1 MRKIIFGPPGT
12 GKTTYLLDEVFAK
25 EVEQGVDPA
34 KIGYF
39 AFTRKAAQEA
49 LARALGKFP
58 SISKKNFKHFQTLHS
73 LAYHSIGLSE
83 SDVMSDED
91 YRYLSDKLQ
100 IRLSNPNRKINTLG
114 AGFPDDQF
122 TALIDLAKI
131 NGVSIQQQFQQHDGH
146 LEGGLLKLEY
156 IAKGLQ
162 DYKFGGNSPRFKFD
176 YTDMLIEFNKRD
188 MNVGLE
194 VIIIDEAQ
202 DLSWLQWQLVEK
214 LSKKVKRVYIAGDDD
229 QAIFK
234 WAGARSDFLVNMEGE
249 KVVLGQSYRIPKSVQ
264 RVANNIILPVDKRVF
279 KHWRPREEEGTV
291 KYLPTRHLKPLSN
304 GDWMILGRTNYILD
318 QIEDY
323 LKSEG
328 YYYKRNEQRSVSDRL
343 FKAVRAWE
351 ELQRKNLI
359 TLDDVKNIY
368 YYLPKIER
376 RYKQMQNV
384 QQELFTYEELVN
396 NHGLYVEKNTPWQDA
411 LTKIPET
418 KKFYLSAV
426 LRRERDL
433 SHEPRIKLSTI
444 HGAKGGE
451 ADNVMLLTDLSKK
464 ADDSYWK
471 DKDDE
476 RRVFYVGVTRA
487 KENLHIVRSNSN
499 REFSELFQRVH

>member
-1 MRKIIFGPPGT
+1 LRKIIFGPPGT
-12 GKTTYLLDEVFAK
+12 GKTTYLLEEVFAK

-49 LARALGKFP
+49 LMRALSKFP

-73 LAYHSIGLSE
+73 LAYHSIGLTE
-83 SDVMSDED
+83 SDVMNDED

-114 AGFPDDQF
+114 VGFPDDQF
-122 TALIDLAKI
+122 TALIDL
-131 NGVSIQQQFQQHDGH
+131 
-146 LEGGLLKLEY
+146 GL
-156 IAKGLQ
+156 
-162 DYKFGGNSPRFKFD
+162 D
-176 YTDMLIEFNKRD
+176 
-188 MNVGLE
+188 

-214 LSKKVKRVYIAGDDD
+214 LSRKAKRVYIAGDDD

-264 RVANNIILPVDKRVF
+264 RVANNIILPVSKRVF

-291 KYLPTRHLKPLSN
+291 KYLPTRHLKPLSK

-368 YYLPKIER
+368 YYLPRIER
-376 RYKQMQNV
+376 RHKQMQNV
-384 QQELFTYEELVN
+384 QQEIFTYEDLVN
-396 NHGLYVEKNTPWQDA
+396 NHGLYLDKNTPWQDA

-426 LRRERDL
+426 LRREKDL

-464 ADDSYWK
+464 ADESYWK

-499 REFSELFQRVH
+499 REFSELFQRSQ